1 MCESLTIP
9 NHLCMQLLKA
19 AQTIVL
25 AEQVVSY
32 TLKLVDIPQI
42 WQQNDLAHPDYL
54 LNAVPKRLNE
64 FYVGRILAQA
74 ILQQHFS
81 CLDSITS
88 MSERLPIWPK
98 GFKGSISHCK
108 NKVVVAVSVQAD
120 YLGIDIEHIVD
131 ESFAKDSAALILTQ
145 SEQAL
150 WQTGQ
155 IQGLNFREYLTL
167 IFSLKESL
175 YKAVYPVAQS
185 YIDFLEAFVE
195 QIDMENQSVQLSF
208 CLKVREKYGLLE
220 SYQGYWKIED
230 GVVLSW
236 VFQSSEPPL

>member
-1 MCESLTIP
+1 
-9 NHLCMQLLKA
+9 MQLLEA
-19 AQTIVL
+19 AQAIAL

-32 TLKLVDIPQI
+32 TLELMDIPQI
-42 WQQNDLAHPDYL
+42 WQQYDLARPNYL

-64 FYVGRILAQA
+64 FYAGRILAQA

-98 GFKGSISHCK
+98 GFKGSISHSN
-108 NKVVVAVSVQAD
+108 NKLVVAVSAQAD

-145 SEQAL
+145 FEQAL
-150 WQTGQ
+150 WKTGQ
-155 IQGLNFREYLTL
+155 IHGLSFCEYLTL

-195 QIDMENQSVQLSF
+195 QIDMENQSVQFSF
-208 CLKVREKYGLLE
+208 CPKVREKYGLLE
-220 SYQGYWKIED
+220 SYQGYWKMQGEM
-230 GVVLSW
+230 VLTW
-236 VFQSSEPPL
+236 VLK

>member
-9 NHLCMQLLKA
+9 NHLCMQLLEA
-19 AQTIVL
+19 AQAIVL

-32 TLKLVDIPQI
+32 TLELVDILQI
-42 WQQNDLAHPDYL
+42 WQQYDLARPNYL

-98 GFKGSISHCK
+98 DFRGSISHARDQ
-108 NKVVVAVSVQAD
+108 VVVAISSQAD

-131 ESFAKDSAALILTQ
+131 ENFAKDSAALILTLA
-145 SEQAL
+145 EQYL
-150 WQTGQ
+150 WKTGQ

-185 YIDFLEAFVE
+185 YIDFLEASVE
-195 QIDMENQSVQLSF
+195 QFDFENKSVQLSF

-220 SYQGYWKIED
+220 HYQGYWQIQD
-230 GVVLSW
+230 NTVLTW
-236 VFQSSEPPL
+236 VFK

>member
-9 NHLCMQLLKA
+9 NHLCMQLLEA
-19 AQTIVL
+19 AQANAL

-32 TLKLVDIPQI
+32 TLELVDIPQI
-42 WQQNDLAHPDYL
+42 WQQYDLARPDYL

-64 FYVGRILAQA
+64 FYVGRILAHA
-74 ILQQHFS
+74 ILQQHFDCS
-81 CLDSITS
+81 DSITS

-98 GFKGSISHCK
+98 GFKGSISHSN
-108 NKVVVAVSVQAD
+108 NKLVVAVSAQAD

-155 IQGLNFREYLTL
+155 IQGLSFCEYLAL

-175 YKAVYPVAQS
+175 YKAVYPVVQS
-185 YIDFLEAFVE
+185 YIDFLEASVE
-195 QIDMENQSVQLSF
+195 HIDIENQAVTLSF

-220 SYQGYWKIED
+220 NYQGYWQIQD
-230 GVVLSW
+230 NTVLTW
-236 VFQSSEPPL
+236 VFK

>member
-32 TLKLVDIPQI
+32 TFELMDIPQI
-42 WQQNDLAHPDYL
+42 WQQYDLARPDYL

-64 FYVGRILAQA
+64 FYAGRILAQA
-74 ILQQHFS
+74 ILQQHFDYS
-81 CLDSITS
+81 ASITS

-98 GFKGSISHCK
+98 GFKGSISHSN
-108 NKVVVAVSVQAD
+108 NKLVVAISSQVN
-120 YLGIDIEHIVD
+120 YLGIDIENIVD
-131 ESFAKDSAALILTQ
+131 ENFAKDSAALILT
-145 SEQAL
+145 SAEQYL
-150 WQTGQ
+150 WKTGQ

-185 YIDFLEAFVE
+185 YIDFLEALVE
-195 QIDMENQSVQLSF
+195 QFDFENKLVQLSF
-208 CLKVREKYGLLE
+208 CPKVREKYGLLE
-220 SYQGYWKIED
+220 HYQGYWKIED
-230 GVVLSW
+230 ERVLTW
-236 VFQSSEPPL
+236 VFK

>member
-1 MCESLTIP
+1 
-9 NHLCMQLLKA
+9 MQLLEA
-19 AQTIVL
+19 AQPIAL
-25 AEQVVSY
+25 AEQVVNY
-32 TLKLVDIPQI
+32 TLELMDIPQI
-42 WQQNDLAHPDYL
+42 WQQYDLARPDYL

-64 FYVGRILAQA
+64 FYAGRILAQA

-98 GFKGSISHCK
+98 GFKGSISHSN
-108 NKVVVAVSVQAD
+108 NKLVVAVSAQAD

-131 ESFAKDSAALILTQ
+131 ENFAKDSAALILTQ

-155 IQGLNFREYLTL
+155 IQGLSFCEYLTL

-195 QIDMENQSVQLSF
+195 QIDMENQSVQFSF
-208 CLKVREKYGLLE
+208 CPKVREKYGLLE
-220 SYQGYWKIED
+220 QHQGYWQIQD
-230 GVVLSW
+230 NTVLTW
-236 VFQSSEPPL
+236 VFK